1 MSLNVI
7 AFSENAPEMLKTISH
22 AEPSIYESPML
33 SIGTNALSLFVEY
46 SATSLHKVL
55 RSADVSSLNPVLVG
69 CRSSGKLFYAI
80 AHKVTGTGCLVVD
93 LEPVKPSEFSTA
105 VAWALPQ
112 SYMLAAPAV
121 SKIQSVPGG
130 SMEVLCNTL
139 VQEIFDLVG
148 YDRVMAYKFH
158 EDYHGEIIAEV
169 REPGLEPFIGLHYPA
184 TDIPQAA
191 RILFMKHQV
200 QMICDCSMRPV
211 KIIKDEE
218 LPFNVS
224 LCGSTLG
231 VPQSCHL
238 QYMKNM
244 KSVASL
250 VMAVVINENG
260 EYSNAKHEQPTEWR
274 RPRKKLWG
282 LIVCQH
288 MSPRH
293 VPFSLLACMLSHMD
307 FEMGELVLQDMLEA
321 AISEVRSA
329 CQGKGIRV
337 STDLAEKFRKQRLN
351 NPNLMQLLQNVLF
364 DFLFASV
371 KFCPIGG
378 SIVISCNQTMKI
390 GENISTM
397 DLELRIKHTMIALP
411 EEMFSQM
418 LGDNEEQSEEDLT
431 LGRTWNQDLLDSW
444 KYNWNAGKFSS
455 KKAYILLQGPQ

>member
-1 MSLNVI
+1 MLLEGTTSNLQQERSEEDTAYLQPFGCLLVLDVMSLNVI

-55 RSADVSSLNPVLVG
+55 RSADVSSLNPVLVE

-93 LEPVKPSEFSTA
+93 FEPVKPSEISTA
-105 VAWALPQ
+105 VAWALLQ

-130 SMEVLCNTL
+130 VLCNTL

-231 VPQSCHL
+231 APQSCHL

-260 EYSNAKHEQPTEWR
+260 EYSDAKHEQPTEWR
-274 RPRKKLWG
+274 RSRKKLWG

-293 VPFSLLACMLSHMD
+293 VPFSLRHACE
-307 FEMGELVLQDMLEA
+307 FIAQV
-321 AISEVRSA
+321 
-329 CQGKGIRV
+329 
-337 STDLAEKFRKQRLN
+337 
-351 NPNLMQLLQNVLF
+351 
-364 DFLFASV
+364 FAV
-371 KFCPIGG
+371 HINK
-378 SIVISCNQTMKI
+378 
-390 GENISTM
+390 E
-397 DLELRIKHTMIALP
+397 LELEK
-411 EEMFSQM
+411 QM
-418 LGDNEEQSEEDLT
+418 
-431 LGRTWNQDLLDSW
+431 
-444 KYNWNAGKFSS
+444 
-455 KKAYILLQGPQ
+455 